1 MQHPSVDVSTRQTED
16 SGWALWL
23 PRKATHQQ
31 GLSRSRSIPMIL
43 VAWTDILWRETFW
56 SIFAYKIDG
65 SLWTSMASLLGCFP
79 GCFPFQEI
87 QVVWDIHMV
96 ANPATNTNLS
106 GRDPSE
112 CTTKTCHGWIIL
124 HHLNHMWYVMSFN
137 AFDLNKI
144 FHSCTRPN
152 DSCKHAATC
161 SFCHGKELCSPHST
175 IHVAIYVFRGGCI
188 GLDSCESH
196 RIATNSTEW
205 FVSLFRCVPFA
216 MITWWWGWRV
226 WNWQVIV
233 PLSVASALG
242 SFIYCRG
249 FNCSMPVDAMHLF
262 KSLCRAL
269 LLLPIFVSQSLS
281 YQWCRDC
288 IWWPDCGV
296 DLCLCKWV
304 FFLKFVL
311 ECFWWFALSIMFLC
325 ALFMMGWI
333 VFGQGIELT
342 GVRCISGQISVCT
355 GTCFILFP
363 AFKLAYQTCLFIR
376 WCI

>member
-1 MQHPSVDVSTRQTED
+1 MDINGIIAWMFSWVFSISGNPGSLGHPYGCKPCNKYKPERSGPQRMHVMVGSFCIIWITCGMSCLSMLLIWTKSFIRAPGQMTLANTLLPVRFVTARSYAVRTAQSMLQFMCFVVDVQ
-16 SGWALWL
+16 
-23 PRKATHQQ
+23 
-31 GLSRSRSIPMIL
+31 
-43 VAWTDILWRETFW
+43 
-56 SIFAYKIDG
+56 
-65 SLWTSMASLLGCFP
+65 
-79 GCFPFQEI
+79 
-87 QVVWDIHMV
+87 
-96 ANPATNTNLS
+96 
-106 GRDPSE
+106 
-112 CTTKTCHGWIIL
+112 
-124 HHLNHMWYVMSFN
+124 
-137 AFDLNKI
+137 
-144 FHSCTRPN
+144 
-152 DSCKHAATC
+152 
-161 SFCHGKELCSPHST
+161 
-175 IHVAIYVFRGGCI
+175 CI

-269 LLLPIFVSQSLS
+269 LLLSIFVSQSLS

-311 ECFWWFALSIMFLC
+311 ECFLVIR
-325 ALFMMGWI
+325 I
-333 VFGQGIELT
+333 VYYVF
-342 GVRCISGQISVCT
+342 VCT
-355 GTCFILFP
+355 VHDGLDCVWAGNWADGGEVHFGPGLCLHWHLLHIVSRIQAGVSDMFVYSLMYLMHFNAMCCNWLLDLSVHYFTFYMKMGLYTCQFLYICKAVSWLQCNAVP
-363 AFKLAYQTCLFIR
+363 CN
-376 WCI
+376 

>member
-1 MQHPSVDVSTRQTED
+1 MLLIWTKSFIRAPGQMTLANT
-16 SGWALWL
+16 LL
-23 PRKATHQQ
+23 PVRFVTA
-31 GLSRSRSIPMIL
+31 RSYAVRTAQS
-43 VAWTDILWRETFW
+43 
-56 SIFAYKIDG
+56 
-65 SLWTSMASLLGCFP
+65 
-79 GCFPFQEI
+79 
-87 QVVWDIHMV
+87 
-96 ANPATNTNLS
+96 
-106 GRDPSE
+106 
-112 CTTKTCHGWIIL
+112 
-124 HHLNHMWYVMSFN
+124 
-137 AFDLNKI
+137 
-144 FHSCTRPN
+144 
-152 DSCKHAATC
+152 
-161 SFCHGKELCSPHST
+161 
-175 IHVAIYVFRGGCI
+175 HVAIYVFRGGCI

-311 ECFWWFALSIMFLC
+311 ECFFGDSHCLLCFCVHCSWWVGLCLGRELSWRGWGAFRARSLFAL
-325 ALFMMGWI
+325 ALA
-333 VFGQGIELT
+333 
-342 GVRCISGQISVCT
+342 SY
-355 GTCFILFP
+355 CFPHSSWRIRHV
-363 AFKLAYQTCLFIR
+363 CLFVDVSNAFQCNVLQLIT
-376 WCI
+376 WFISSLFYILHEDGSIYLPIFVYM